1 MNIYRITSIIGLLC
15 CTIIASTQNTISF
28 AQLFQTGDMTPYIGQ
43 TIQLTDTLHLNGW
56 GSQMRYMWVSD
67 HRAQNECEQGNMPR
81 EVFTFSLTD
90 NNVNEYKRLGTKI
103 ANVTMRVTTAEYA
116 TLIGNATYVNDVRPN
131 QHNHIGD
138 YSLKVCGFNVEKF
151 FIDVEGYETKTV
163 KVVEALKNIDADI
176 FGLCEVGEYPSAM
189 YTLAAT
195 LNNAIGDDIY
205 AATLDNIKDSTTY
218 SRSGYLYKK
227 ALVTPYGGFTEA
239 STSYIYK
246 KRNIIQGFTEN
257 ATGEKFILSM
267 NHFKAKD
274 TTTDESEGTRIDN
287 ATELIN
293 TLNNTVPYKYNDD
306 DILILGDL
314 NSCTGEIPL
323 QMLYDEGYSCMMNKF
338 EPNGYS
344 IVYNRTVER
353 LDHALASASMA
364 AQVTGA
370 TTYHINTDERS
381 GNTELNMYRSSDH
394 DPVIIGLR
402 LADDATKP
410 SDECEGVKLATTF
423 KNGLSPFTQ
432 QSVSG
437 SQMWFSDAN
446 YGARMSGYASGN
458 NENIDW
464 LISPALDLSNHS
476 AAQLTFRHAIN
487 YDSNNK
493 KSEYQTLWITD
504 NYGGDVQT
512 ATWEQLTI
520 PVYPNG
526 ANWTYASA
534 GNIDIPQKYFK
545 KNVRIAFKYISTTSE
560 SNATWQI
567 TDFNLQ
573 GTCAGTSLPQIE
585 ATKSF
590 SVFVVDKEVNIL
602 RQAEGVSAIAIL
614 YDSMGQQIST
624 KTVEDKAYFKISI
637 SGIYLLKIESEVYKI
652 FVP

>member
-1 MNIYRITSIIGLLC
+1 MIIKRVIYIIYLC
-15 CTIIASTQNTISF
+15 CIATLASAQSSISF
-28 AQLFQTGDMTPYIGQ
+28 SQLFQTGDMTPYIGQ
-43 TIQLTDTLHLNGW
+43 TLQLKDTLHINGW
-56 GSQMRYMWVSD
+56 GSQARYMWVSD
-67 HRAQNECEQGNMPR
+67 HRAQNECEQGNLPR
-81 EVFTFSLTD
+81 DVYTFSLTD
-90 NNVNEYKRLGTKI
+90 NSANDYKRLGTKI
-103 ANVTMRVTTAEYA
+103 ADITIKVTTAEYA
-116 TLIGNATYVNDVRPN
+116 TLIGSATYVNDTRPTK
-131 QHNHIGD
+131 HNPIGD
-138 YSLKVCGFNVEKF
+138 YTLKVCGFNVEKF
-151 FIDVEGYETKTV
+151 FIDVEGYETKTI

-195 LNNAIGDDIY
+195 LNNAMGADIY
-205 AATLDNIKDSTTY
+205 AAVADNITDSTEY
-218 SRSGYLYKK
+218 SRSGYIYKK
-227 ALVTPYGGFTEA
+227 AKVTPYGGFTEA
-239 STSYIYK
+239 STNYIYK

-257 ATGEKFILSM
+257 ATGERFVLSM

-274 TTTDESEGTRIDN
+274 TTADESEGTRITN
-287 ATELIN
+287 ATHLIN
-293 TLNNTVPYKYNDD
+293 TLTNTVPNKYTDS
-306 DILILGDL
+306 DILIIGDL
-314 NSCTGEIPL
+314 NTCTGETPL
-323 QMLYDEGYSCMMNKF
+323 QMLYKEGYNCLMKTF
-338 EPNGYS
+338 EPDGYS

-402 LADDATKP
+402 LTDDSSKP
-410 SDECEGVKLATTF
+410 SDECEGISLATTF

-432 QSVSG
+432 QSVAG
-437 SQMWFSDAN
+437 SQIWFSDAN

-458 NENIDW
+458 NDNIDW

-487 YDSNNK
+487 YDSSNK
-493 KSEYQTLWITD
+493 KNDYQTLWITD

-512 ATWEQLTI
+512 ASWEQLTI

-526 ANWTYASA
+526 TSWTYASA
-534 GNIDIPQKYFK
+534 GNIDIPQKYLK

-590 SVFVVDKEVNIL
+590 SVFVVDKEINIL
-602 RQAEGVSAIAIL
+602 RQSEGVSSIAIL
-614 YDSMGQQIST
+614 YDSMGQQLST
-624 KTVEDKAYFKISI
+624 KTVEDKAHFTLSQ